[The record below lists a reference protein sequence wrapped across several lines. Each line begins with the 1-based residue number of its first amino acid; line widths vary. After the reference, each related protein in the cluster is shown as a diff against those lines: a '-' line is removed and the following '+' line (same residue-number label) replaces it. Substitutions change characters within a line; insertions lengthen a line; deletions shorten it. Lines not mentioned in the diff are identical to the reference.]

1 MTSASNR
8 ILSIY
13 KSRNTILELLSYR
26 GYDISEY
33 TGFSINEIDA
43 MFSNTQLDMLIAES
57 LPKDTAAAAAAA
69 AAIPSGR
76 KVYVKYYL
84 QSKQIRPPNL
94 DEIIEDLFLI
104 ESILTKE
111 DTLVVIVNEEPNETI
126 INKVKYLYDHDGILV
141 VIHHIKRLQF
151 NILNHQLVPRMT
163 ILGDLEK
170 AELYKRYSLQNNK
183 NLPEISRFDPQAL
196 AVMLRPGEI
205 CRLERK
211 SATALTKDYYRVCI

>member
-26 GYDISEY
+26 NYDTTEY

-43 MFSNTQLDMLIAES
+43 MFSNSQLDMLLSENGS
-57 LPKDTAAAAAAA
+57 ENEKTPRK
-69 AAIPSGR
+69 

-94 DEIIEDLFLI
+94 DEIIDDLFMI
-104 ESILTKE
+104 ESILTKD
-111 DTLVVIVNEEPNETI
+111 DTLIVIVNEEPNDTI
-126 INKVKYLYDHDGILV
+126 INKVKYLYDHDGIFV

-151 NILNHQLVPRMT
+151 NILNHTLVPKLT
-163 ILGDLEK
+163 ILGKTEIE
-170 AELYKRYSLQNNK
+170 ELKTRYSLQSDK

-205 CRLERK
+205 CKLNRK
-211 SATALTKDYYRVCI
+211 STTALTTDYYRICI

>member
-43 MFSNTQLDMLIAES
+43 MYTNSQLDMLITEANTEEGTNTEM
-57 LPKDTAAAAAAA
+57 DQN
-69 AAIPSGR
+69 R

-84 QSKQIRPPNL
+84 QSKQIRPQNL

-104 ESILTKE
+104 DSILTKK

-126 INKVKYLYDHDGILV
+126 TNKVKYLYDHDGILV

-151 NILNHQLVPRMT
+151 NILNHTLVSKMT
-163 ILGDLEK
+163 ILGKTEVD
-170 AELYKRYSLQNNK
+170 ELYKRYSLQSNK

-196 AVMLRPGEI
+196 ALMIRPGQI
-205 CRLERK
+205 CKLERK
-211 SATALTKDYYRVCI
+211 SATALTKYYYRVCI